1 MAFTLFQLLSDWENI
16 GFFHVALP
24 FLLVFTLVFAVLQKT
39 KILGTGSK
47 NFNAIVAFIIGALAV
62 RNQDIVFLIQRFLP
76 NVSMFVVIALMFL
89 LLVGIF
95 GGDEF
100 SGFGTGGWMLAAAIV
115 SFIFVGWALTAD
127 SFFAPPWLQ
136 DLFFLQDVGSLTLIG
151 ATALVIWLVIREPG
165 QTKTPQKKLMDWFT
179 GGKP

>member
-24 FLLVFTLVFAVLQKT
+24 FLLIFTLVFAVLQKT

-95 GGDEF
+95 GGNEF
-100 SGFGTGGWMLAAAIV
+100 SGFTGGWLLVAAII

-165 QTKTPQKKLMDWFT
+165 KGTPLSEVMDWFT
-179 GGKP
+179 RSKR

>member
-24 FLLVFTLVFAVLQKT
+24 FLLIFTLIFAVLQKT

-76 NVSMFVVIALMFL
+76 NISMFVVIALMFL

-95 GGDEF
+95 GGDQF
-100 SGFGTGGWMLAAAIV
+100 SGFAGGWMLAAAII

-151 ATALVIWLVIREPG
+151 ATALVIWLVVREPG
-165 QTKTPQKKLMDWFT
+165 QKRAPLSDVMDWFT
-179 GGKP
+179 RGKR

>member
-24 FLLVFTLVFAVLQKT
+24 FLLIFTLVFAVLQKT

-95 GGDEF
+95 GGDKF
-100 SGFGTGGWMLAAAIV
+100 HGFTGGWMLAAAII

-151 ATALVIWLVIREPG
+151 VAALVVWFVFREDG
-165 QTKTPQKKLMDWFT
+165 QKGTPLKDVMDWFT
-179 GGKP
+179 RGKP

>member
-1 MAFTLFQLLSDWENI
+1 MAFTLFKLLSDWENI

-76 NVSMFVVIALMFL
+76 NVSMFVVISLMFL

-95 GGDEF
+95 GGSEF
-100 SGFGTGGWMLAAAIV
+100 SGFTGGWLLAAAII

-151 ATALVIWLVIREPG
+151 VTALVIWLVIRDPTVKG
-165 QTKTPQKKLMDWFT
+165 TPLSEVMDWFT
-179 GGKP
+179 RSKK